1 MVSTVNDPSV
11 IIESP
16 VLKDDGVTTPTILVA
31 DDDVVS
37 LESLSELLSL
47 SGFSVIMA
55 QSGDQAWRLFS
66 EKAPNLVITDILMPG
81 LDGIGLLKLIREA
94 DDIIPVVII
103 TGFGE
108 MEAAINALRLGAY
121 DFLLKPINTE
131 ILVSTVQKGL
141 EHYRLKLLEREY
153 THRLEIQVEN
163 RTKELAKTNEFLKGI
178 LESSRGVSIV
188 VTDLDRKVIFWN
200 SGAQNI
206 FGYDENE
213 MTGQSIVRLY
223 PPSLNE
229 DSVQNTLREA
239 LESKS
244 GSAQKIIKQIS
255 KDKKEIT
262 LSLAISPMLDRKGR
276 LQAVVGLGQDV
287 TEQYRLHQQL
297 LESYTRIRKIQGASI
312 FALAKLAEAR
322 DGETGGHLGRIRDY
336 CAVLCKSLRKRPIYR
351 RLLTEEFVEDLVQ
364 CSVLHDIGKIVISDE
379 ILFKPGKYG
388 TEEMEIMRQH
398 TLLGGK
404 ALYEAAKETGESQSY
419 LTVGA
424 DVAYYHHEHWDG
436 SGYPFGLRENEIPLS
451 ARIVALCDVYDA
463 LRSKRRYKDGFSH
476 EESLRIIEQ
485 DRGKHFDPEIVD
497 AFLDSQDEFRRVG
510 NLTSNNTV
518 TGEFES
524 TQPNP
529 IS

>member
-1 MVSTVNDPSV
+1 VVSLSND
-11 IIESP
+11 SP
-16 VLKDDGVTTPTILVA
+16 VLKDEGTTTPTVLVA
-31 DDDVVS
+31 DDDLVS
-37 LESLSELLSL
+37 LENLSDLLSL
-47 SGFSVIMA
+47 KGFKVIMA
-55 QSGDQAWRLFS
+55 QSGEQAWSLFS
-66 EKAPNLVITDILMPG
+66 EKAPNLVITDMLMPG
-81 LDGIGLLKLIREA
+81 LDGIGLLKLIRDS

-108 MEAAINALRLGAY
+108 MESAINALRLGAF

-131 ILVSTVQKGL
+131 ILVSTVQTGL

-163 RTKELAKTNEFLKGI
+163 RTKELAKTNEFLRGI

-188 VTDLDRKVIFWN
+188 VTDLDRKVVFWN

-213 MTGQSIVRLY
+213 MIGQPIVRLY
-223 PPSLNE
+223 PSSAKE
-229 DSVQNTLREA
+229 DSIQNTLREA

-244 GSAQKIIKQIS
+244 GSAQKVIKQIS
-255 KDKKEIT
+255 KDKEEIT

-297 LESYTRIRKIQGASI
+297 LESYMRIRKIQGASI

-322 DGETGGHLGRIRDY
+322 DGETGAHLGRIREY
-336 CAVLCKSLRKRPIYR
+336 CEVLCRSLSKRPTYGP
-351 RLLTEEFVEDLVQ
+351 LLTEEFIEDLVQ

-388 TEEMEIMRQH
+388 SKEMEIMRQH

-424 DVAYYHHEHWDG
+424 EVAYYHHEHWDG
-436 SGYPFGLRENEIPLS
+436 FGYPFGLSELEIPLS

-463 LRSKRRYKDGFSH
+463 LRSKRRYKDDFSH
-476 EESLRIIEQ
+476 EDSLQLIVE

-497 AFLDSQDEFRRVG
+497 AFLVCEDEFRRVRDIM
-510 NLTSNNTV
+510 SNNDV
-518 TGEFES
+518 TTQFES
-524 TQPNP
+524 T
-529 IS
+529 